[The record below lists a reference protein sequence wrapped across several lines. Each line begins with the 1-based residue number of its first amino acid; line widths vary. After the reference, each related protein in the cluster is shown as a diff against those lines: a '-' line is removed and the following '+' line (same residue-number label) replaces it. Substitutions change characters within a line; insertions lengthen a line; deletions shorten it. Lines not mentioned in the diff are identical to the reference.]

1 MLRYDGSYSSYY
13 RAPDSYYP
21 EGSAIDSSSDETLDG
36 TPYKKG
42 FFNDVIGFMQA
53 IFHRAFGNPHVA
65 GSIVTRDVSGA
76 SDNAVSSDA
85 LDALD
90 AVIDSHLPSMKVDY
104 EAASESLNL
113 SLSFPLR

>member
-13 RAPDSYYP
+13 QAPDSYYP

-36 TPYKKG
+36 TPYKKD

-53 IFHRAFGNPHVA
+53 VFHRAFGNPHVA
-65 GSIVTRDVSGA
+65 GSIVTRNVSGL
-76 SDNAVSSDA
+76 SENAVSSDV

-90 AVIDSHLPSMKVDY
+90 VVMDSHLPSLTVAY
-104 EAASESLNL
+104 EDASESLNL
-113 SLSFPLR
+113 SLSYPLR

>member
-1 MLRYDGSYSSYY
+1 MLRYDGAYSSYY
-13 RAPDSYYP
+13 QAPDSYYP

-36 TPYKKG
+36 TPYKKD

-65 GSIVTRDVSGA
+65 GSVVTRNVSGT
-76 SDNAVSSDA
+76 SENALSSDV

-90 AVIDSHLPSMKVDY
+90 VVVDSHLPSLSVSYDAEG
-104 EAASESLNL
+104 EAL
-113 SLSFPLR
+113 SMLLSYPLR